1 MDFGGSINEGS
12 ILEVAYSND
21 SSIWGQIWG
30 PPNLWKV
37 TISSCRLKVSKV
49 GYKVGASRIVN
60 ASSLL

>member
-1 MDFGGSINEGS
+1 MRGPFLRLPI
-12 ILEVAYSND
+12 VT
-21 SSIWGQIWG
+21 IWG

-49 GYKVGASRIVN
+49 GYKAGASRIVY